1 MKNQEVLN
9 KIKDTGW
16 NFYPVPRG
24 LKNHDPKPGDKFG
37 ILAAPNEFTQNALDQ
52 RRKDSKNVIVNIRE
66 QKCYRDELLKH
77 DYISE
82 EFLTFMDRMDRCK
95 LDSDDISNNEI
106 VDCLILEDF
115 NTTGLTGDASYF
127 NSILSDGRRN
137 GIHIFNNQ
145 VGNMGKLNDA
155 HLGGSEGEGRSTFC
169 IASEIST
176 FFYYSVNENNEE
188 CIFGICYSGIF
199 NDEKGEKEYPS
210 IISYGDIV
218 YDDQSNWCVPITDKE
233 KINKFKKTFNINR
246 TDNQPGL
253 SVVIPYKDNQIK
265 IKAITKNIIENY
277 RIPILRDQIQL
288 NFNKVSIDN
297 ENIKDYYFKNIIDY
311 NNKSELRAVNQY
323 FDFIS
328 NTLNTASFKNYE
340 IKINYSNVTN
350 IRKDVHEEYD
360 HIIRDYRRNKI
371 ICFRIPFSVVKK
383 QKNKSKNDT
392 RITEDKNTYFE
403 VFCQKPITPHGTSLK
418 LCDVVR
424 GYMPLIGMRENMSD
438 FMFTNVS
445 DEEAMLFV
453 KTGEIANHTKIKF
466 RHPKYRENYSETYV
480 QPAKF
485 FNMHFRYIA
494 KFLNDHDEEY
504 DDTTTNDLIADFED
518 ADGISGTGGE
528 NEEITKPSSMK
539 DLPEIP
545 QMLHRYKTNIIKS
558 GWCVKGVEYSR
569 DEVESR
575 INQSR
580 EFIEA
585 AENKLDDKEQ
595 LDLEDIQKINKFVV
609 SAKRRIEQYNL
620 FLDDNI
626 NLFPI
631 KIVVQFGFEDGSKSP
646 EKSYSRNDFDLAD
659 SGIFK
664 YKEEGMVR
672 LSKLPSDNRLELE
685 ATGSD
690 FYFEITG
697 FGSESERQIG
707 VHHIFREVEK

>member
-52 RRKDSKNVIVNIRE
+52 KRNDLNNVIVNIRE
-66 QKCYRDELLKH
+66 QKCYRDDLLKH
-77 DYISE
+77 KYISE
-82 EFLTFMDRMDRCK
+82 EFLMFMSQMDRCK
-95 LDSDDISNNEI
+95 LDSDDIYNQEKVN
-106 VDCLILEDF
+106 CLILEDF

-127 NSILSDGRRN
+127 KALLSDGSRN

-155 HLGGSEGEGRSTFC
+155 NLGGSEGEGRSTFC

-176 FFYYSVNENNEE
+176 FFYYSVNENHEE
-188 CIFGICYSGIF
+188 CIFGVCYSGIF
-199 NDEKGEKEYPS
+199 SDEKGENEYPS

-218 YDDQSNWCVPITDKE
+218 HDDQSHWCVPITDKE
-233 KINKFKKTFNINR
+233 KIKKFKDTFNITRKN
-246 TDNQPGL
+246 NEPGL
-253 SVVIPYKDNQIK
+253 SVVIPYKDDQIK
-265 IKAITKNIIENY
+265 IEEITKNIIENY
-277 RIPILRDQIQL
+277 RIPILRGQIQL
-288 NFNKVSIDN
+288 NFNNVLINSG
-297 ENIKDYYFKNIIDY
+297 NIKEYYFKNIIDK
-311 NNKSELRAVNQY
+311 NNKSELGAVNQY
-323 FDFIS
+323 FEFIS
-328 NTLNTASFKNYE
+328 NTLNTSSFKNYE
-340 IKINYSNVTN
+340 IKINYSDVKN
-350 IRKDVHEEYD
+350 IRKDVHEDYD
-360 HIIRDYRRNKI
+360 QMIRDYRRNKI
-371 ICFRIPFSVVKK
+371 ICFRIPFSIVKK
-383 QKNKSKNDT
+383 QKNRAKSDS
-392 RITEDKNTYFE
+392 RITEDKNTFFE
-403 VFCQKPITPHGTSLK
+403 VFCQKPVIPHGTKLK

-424 GYMPLIGMRENMSD
+424 GYMPLIGMRENMTD

-453 KTGEIANHTKIKF
+453 KTGEIANHTKIKV
-466 RHPKYRENYSETYV
+466 RHPKYKENYNETFLK
-480 QPAKF
+480 PAMF
-485 FNMHFRYIA
+485 FNMHFRYIS

-504 DDTTTNDLIADFED
+504 DDTTTNDLIADYED
-518 ADGISGTGGE
+518 ADGISGTNGE

-545 QMLHRYKTNIIKS
+545 QMLHRYKTEIMKS
-558 GWCVKGVEYSR
+558 GWCVRGVEYSR

-575 INQSR
+575 IKQSS

-585 AENKLDDKEQ
+585 AEDKLDNKAQ
-595 LDLEDIQKINKFVV
+595 LDLEDIQKINKFIV

-631 KIVVQFGFEDGSKSP
+631 KIIVQFGFEDGSRSP
-646 EKSYSRNDFDLAD
+646 EKNYSRNDFDLAD
-659 SGIFK
+659 SSIFK

-672 LSKLPSDNRLELE
+672 LNKHPSDNRLELE

-697 FGSESERQIG
+697 FGNESERQIG
-707 VHHIFREVEK
+707 VHHVFREIEK